1 MSERESLIPPSDNQ
15 VEIVWHALDSE
26 KVLEELKVPI
36 DTGLTTEEVER
47 RLKEFGPNEL
57 QERAGTTFW
66 QRLWAQINS
75 FVIWLLIGAAVISG
89 ITAIIEKSF
98 PTEMIAIMAIVILNA
113 IMGMI
118 QESRA
123 EASLAALK
131 KMASPEAHVLRD
143 GHRQTVPAPQLVPGD
158 IVFVE
163 AGYFIP
169 ADIRLLEAVNLSIE
183 EASLTGES
191 VPAKKTAEARLES
204 DIPIGDRENS
214 AFMGTT
220 VTYGRGKGVVTSTG
234 MHTQLGLIAT
244 MLQAVEDEETP
255 LQKRLDQLGKTL
267 GIAAIIICILVFLV
281 SAARLIF
288 MHEVE
293 LGGSEFWHEMIKL
306 FMVAVSL
313 AIAAVPEGLPAVVTI
328 SLAGGMREMVNRHAL
343 IRRLSSV
350 ETLGSV
356 TTICTDK
363 TGTLTQNE
371 MTVTKLWVDGKF
383 VDITGIG
390 YDPVGEFYIDNEQV
404 NLAKTLP
411 AANTALWVGT
421 LNNDASLEHVGEVD
435 GKPSFRMIGDPT
447 EGSILVAAVKAGAV
461 TTELNEKYPRE
472 QEIPFDSTRKRMVTV
487 HEIVNPG
494 GGDIS
499 PYYANEKTNWYTI
512 AVKGAPDVVLGLCTY
527 ISDYDNKPIPLT
539 DEMRQ
544 TVLAANE
551 TMADQALRVL
561 GVAYRP
567 VAEVPE
573 AAEAEQLEHE
583 LIFVGLI
590 GMIDPSRP
598 EVKPALSEAQTAG
611 VRSVMITGDFP
622 NTARAIAADIGLLQ
636 PGHQVLT
643 GMDLDKISDEEM
655 VETVKITDVYARVSP
670 EHKMRI
676 VDALRKNGEVVAM
689 TGDGVNDA
697 PAIKMADIGV
707 AMGITGTDV
716 AKETADMVLTDDNYA
731 SIVSAI
737 EQGRVIY
744 SNIRKFV
751 YFLVSCNVAEI
762 MIIFLA
768 VLFGW
773 PPPLTAVQ
781 LLWLNLVTDGAPA
794 LALGSEKGDP
804 DIMLH
809 PPRPADEPIIN
820 RYMVR
825 GIIAQTIAITSATLF
840 AFWVGWKGVSIF
852 NGSLAVLN
860 FAGSLD
866 LGETMAFVTL
876 SLSELFRAFTARSEY
891 YPLRKIGVFSNRNMN
906 LAVLFSSIM
915 VLLVVYLPFLNEPFN
930 TVPLSWFNWVI
941 MLPLIFLP
949 SIVAEIM
956 KAIAYKSRISEL
968 KKAQNK
974 A

>member
-1 MSERESLIPPSDNQ
+1 MSEKELLEPQNEHQLD
-15 VEIVWHALDSE
+15 IVWHALDSE

-47 RLKEFGPNEL
+47 RLKEFGPNAL

-143 GHRQTVPAPQLVPGD
+143 GHRQTVPAPELVPGD

-169 ADIRLLEAVNLSIE
+169 ADIRLLEAVNLSVE

-191 VPAKKTAEARLES
+191 VPAKKTAEARLEK
-204 DIPIGDRENS
+204 DIPLGDRENS

-267 GIAAIIICILVFLV
+267 GVAAIIICILVFLV

-293 LGGSEFWHEMIKL
+293 LGGEEFWREIIKL

-390 YDPVGEFYIDNEQV
+390 YDPVGEFY
-404 NLAKTLP
+404 
-411 AANTALWVGT
+411 
-421 LNNDASLEHVGEVD
+421 VD
-435 GKPSFRMIGDPT
+435 G
-447 EGSILVAAVKAGAV
+447 E
-461 TTELNEKYPRE
+461 
-472 QEIPFDSTRKRMVTV
+472 
-487 HEIVNPG
+487 
-494 GGDIS
+494 
-499 PYYANEKTNWYTI
+499 
-512 AVKGAPDVVLGLCTY
+512 
-527 ISDYDNKPIPLT
+527 
-539 DEMRQ
+539 
-544 TVLAANE
+544 
-551 TMADQALRVL
+551 
-561 GVAYRP
+561 
-567 VAEVPE
+567 
-573 AAEAEQLEHE
+573 
-583 LIFVGLI
+583 
-590 GMIDPSRP
+590 
-598 EVKPALSEAQTAG
+598 
-611 VRSVMITGDFP
+611 
-622 NTARAIAADIGLLQ
+622 
-636 PGHQVLT
+636 
-643 GMDLDKISDEEM
+643 
-655 VETVKITDVYARVSP
+655 
-670 EHKMRI
+670 
-676 VDALRKNGEVVAM
+676 
-689 TGDGVNDA
+689 
-697 PAIKMADIGV
+697 
-707 AMGITGTDV
+707 
-716 AKETADMVLTDDNYA
+716 
-731 SIVSAI
+731 
-737 EQGRVIY
+737 
-744 SNIRKFV
+744 
-751 YFLVSCNVAEI
+751 
-762 MIIFLA
+762 
-768 VLFGW
+768 
-773 PPPLTAVQ
+773 
-781 LLWLNLVTDGAPA
+781 
-794 LALGSEKGDP
+794 
-804 DIMLH
+804 
-809 PPRPADEPIIN
+809 
-820 RYMVR
+820 
-825 GIIAQTIAITSATLF
+825 
-840 AFWVGWKGVSIF
+840 
-852 NGSLAVLN
+852 
-860 FAGSLD
+860 
-866 LGETMAFVTL
+866 
-876 SLSELFRAFTARSEY
+876 
-891 YPLRKIGVFSNRNMN
+891 
-906 LAVLFSSIM
+906 
-915 VLLVVYLPFLNEPFN
+915 
-930 TVPLSWFNWVI
+930 
-941 MLPLIFLP
+941 
-949 SIVAEIM
+949 
-956 KAIAYKSRISEL
+956 
-968 KKAQNK
+968 
-974 A
+974 

>member
-1 MSERESLIPPSDNQ
+1 MPESKFKDLENQESVNLI
-15 VEIVWHALDSE
+15 WHALDSGT
-26 KVLEELKVPI
+26 VLEELEVPEEF
-36 DTGLTTEEVER
+36 GLSTEEVKER
-47 RLKEFGPNEL
+47 LEHFGPNEL
-57 QERAGTTFW
+57 QEREHTTFW
-66 QRLWAQINS
+66 QRLWSQINS
-75 FVIWLLIGAAVISG
+75 FVIWLLLGAALISG
-89 ITAIIEKSF
+89 VTAIIEKSF
-98 PTEMIAIMAIVILNA
+98 PTETIAILAIVILNA
-113 IMGMI
+113 IMGMV

-131 KMASPEAHVLRD
+131 KMASPEAQVLRD
-143 GHRQTVPAPQLVPGD
+143 GHRQSVPAPQLVPGD
-158 IVFVE
+158 IVFIE
-163 AGYFIP
+163 AGNFIP
-169 ADIRLLEAVNLSIE
+169 ADIRLLDAVNLSIE

-204 DIPIGDRENS
+204 DIPIGDRDNS

-220 VTYGRGKGVVTSTG
+220 VTYGRGKGVVTGTG
-234 MHTQLGLIAT
+234 MRTQLGLIAT

-267 GIAAIIICILVFLV
+267 GIAAIIICVLVFLV

-288 MHEVE
+288 LKDIEI
-293 LGGSEFWHEMIKL
+293 GSDAFWHEMIKL

-328 SLAGGMREMVNRHAL
+328 SLAGGMREMVSRHAL

-363 TGTLTQNE
+363 TGTLTQNQ
-371 MTVTKLWVDGKF
+371 MTVTKIWVDNTF
-383 VDITGIG
+383 VDITGTG
-390 YDPVGEFYIDNEQV
+390 YDPVGEFLV
-404 NLAKTLP
+404 NGETVDLKTIP

-421 LNNDASLEHVGEVD
+421 LNNDAILEKVGEVD
-435 GKPSFRMIGDPT
+435 GKDSYRMVGDPT

-461 TTELNEKYPRE
+461 THELNAKYPRE

-499 PYYANEKTNWYTI
+499 PYYADEKTNWHTI

-527 ISDYDNKPIPLT
+527 LGAKDNNPIPMT
-539 DEMRQ
+539 DKIRQ
-544 TVLAANE
+544 QVLAANE
-551 TMADQALRVL
+551 AMTNQALRVL

-567 VAEVPE
+567 VADLPGEAE
-573 AAEAEQLEHE
+573 AAQLENE

-611 VRSVMITGDFP
+611 VRSVMITGDYP
-622 NTARAIAADIGLLQ
+622 NTARAIADDIGLLQ

-643 GMDLDKISDEEM
+643 GADLDRLDDAEM
-655 VETVKITDVYARVSP
+655 QEVVKITDVYARVSP

-751 YFLVSCNVAEI
+751 YYLVSCNIAEI

-768 VLFGW
+768 VLVGW
-773 PPPLTAVQ
+773 PSPLTPVQ

-809 PPRPADEPIIN
+809 PPRPSDEPIIN
-820 RYMVR
+820 KYMVR
-825 GIIAQTIAITSATLF
+825 GIIAQTIAITSATLLAF
-840 AFWVGWKGVSIF
+840 AIGFYGFKPFGVV
-852 NGSLAVLN
+852 A
-860 FAGSLD
+860 SLD
-866 LGETMAFVTL
+866 LAETMAFVTL
-876 SLSELFRAFTARSEY
+876 SLSELIRAFTARSEY
-891 YPLRKIGVFSNRNMN
+891 YPLTKIGIFSNKNMN
-906 LAVLFSSIM
+906 LAVLFSALL
-915 VLLVVYLPFLNEPFN
+915 VLLVVYVPIFHEPFN
-930 TVPLSWFNWVI
+930 TQSLMWNHWLI
-941 MLPLIFLP
+941 ILPLIFIP

-956 KAIAYKSRISEL
+956 KAMAHAQYQKEFAKA
-968 KKAQNK
+968 KKVS
-974 A
+974 